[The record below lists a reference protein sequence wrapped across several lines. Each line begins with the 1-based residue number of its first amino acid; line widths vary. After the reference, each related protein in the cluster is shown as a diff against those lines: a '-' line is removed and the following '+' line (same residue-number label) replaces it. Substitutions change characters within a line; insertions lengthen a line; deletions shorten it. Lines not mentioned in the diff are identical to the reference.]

1 MEWLVLI
8 MLIGIGF
15 ILLILE
21 FLVFPG
27 VNVAG
32 LVGFACVCFGIY
44 LGYRFFGVRAG
55 HWILLAS
62 AVGGCFITWYALR
75 ARTWK
80 RLSLD
85 SRIDSRVE
93 RVDESIKPGDVGVCI
108 GRLAPMGKVKVGE
121 HVVEALSES
130 GYVEAASPVVVV
142 KVCKDKII
150 VQLKNS
156 QNG

>member
-32 LVGFACVCFGIY
+32 VIGFACICLGIY
-44 LGYRFFGVRAG
+44 LGYEFFGKEMG
-55 HWILLAS
+55 HWIVLAA
-62 AVGGCFITWYALR
+62 AVGGCCITWYALR

-80 RLSLD
+80 RLSLE

-93 RVDESIKPGDVGVCI
+93 RVDASIKPGDIGICI
-108 GRLAPMGKVKVGE
+108 GRLAPMGKVKIGE
-121 HVVEALSES
+121 YIVEALSES
-130 GYVEAASPVVVV
+130 GYVEANSPVEVI

-156 QNG
+156 